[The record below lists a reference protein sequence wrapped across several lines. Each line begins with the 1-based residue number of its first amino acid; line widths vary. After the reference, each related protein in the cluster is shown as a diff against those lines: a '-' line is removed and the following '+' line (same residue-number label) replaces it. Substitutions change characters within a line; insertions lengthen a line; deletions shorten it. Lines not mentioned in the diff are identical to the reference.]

1 MSITFRCE
9 HCRKEVQAPD
19 DAAGKRGKCP
29 YCKQSNYIPQP
40 VSEDELLPLAPLDEE
55 EERRTAREVEQ
66 LRRQESELIAE
77 MGGSGEEAVPLEHRE
92 EVKAEDVHHH
102 VVNYCLDMASS
113 RLERAETHVRELKK
127 FGAAGREAVGDF
139 LSGRVI
145 EPALDIIP
153 RELLNGL
160 LTQLN
165 SSLK

>member
-1 MSITFRCE
+1 MSITFQCE

-19 DAAGKRGKCP
+19 SAAGKRGKCP
-29 YCKQSNYIPQP
+29 HCGQSNYIPQP
-40 VSEDELLPLAPLDEE
+40 VSEDDLLPLAPLDEE
-55 EERRTAREVEQ
+55 EECRTAREIEQ
-66 LRRQESELIAE
+66 LRRQESDLIAE
-77 MGGSGEEAVPLEHRE
+77 IGGRDESVPLEHRE
-92 EVKAEDVHHH
+92 EVKSEDVHHY
-102 VVNYCLDMASS
+102 VVNYCLDMANS

-145 EPALDIIP
+145 EPALNSIP

-165 SSLK
+165 NNLK